1 MTTTKVEQD
10 TSHNFTTSAGAKMKY
25 RTKNAG
31 NPLSHNVVDTNFEL
45 LRLAIN
51 GLVDDVGG
59 QLTTNDL
66 TSYAQLSDVPDPY
79 SSTNLT
85 GYIQIGDIPTP
96 YHAVDNVDGYIQ
108 YDMLPNLSGY
118 LTSSDL
124 SGYITSLE
132 LSNFNFQTAPAEG
145 EGSFVTTTTLENYAL
160 TTALSSSTDRSN
172 WDKAYNWGDHS
183 TQNYLTAVPSTY
195 YTKTEVDLLIPDTV
209 NLSNYVTQSNVS
221 TEVGTALGNSSIDA
235 LSDVQTSGSGHVP
248 TDGQA
253 LVWKASH
260 NAGQGHWMPG
270 TVATD
275 TTGIPTFTYNAS
287 LKTLTIN
294 T

>member
-1 MTTTKVEQD
+1 MTTTKVLQD

-45 LRLAIN
+45 LRLAVN

-66 TSYAQLSDVPDPY
+66 ASYAQLSDIPDPY
-79 SSTNLT
+79 SASNTT

-96 YHAVDNVDGYIQ
+96 YVAGTNPDGYIQ
-108 YDMLPNLSGY
+108 HSMLPDVSGF

-124 SGYITSLE
+124 AGYITSQE
-132 LSNFNFQTAPAEG
+132 LTNLNLQTAPAEG
-145 EGSFVTTTTLENYAL
+145 SSFAL
-160 TTALSSSTDRSN
+160 TTALSSSTDRSKWN
-172 WDKAYNWGDHS
+172 DAHGWGDHALEG
-183 TQNYLTAVPSTY
+183 YLTEAPAPDLSNY
-195 YTKTEVDLLIPDTV
+195 YTKNEVTNLIPADV
-209 NLSNYVTQSNVS
+209 NLDNYVTTDEVS
-221 TEVGTALGNSSIDA
+221 SQVSTALGTSSIND
-235 LSDVQTSGSGHVP
+235 LSDVQTTGTGHVP
-248 TDGQA
+248 ADGQA
-253 LVWKASH
+253 LVWKATH
-260 NAGQGHWMPG
+260 NDGQGHWMPG

>member
-10 TSHNFTTSAGAKMKY
+10 TSHSFTTSAGAKMKY
-25 RTKNAG
+25 RTMNAG

-45 LRLAIN
+45 LRLAVN
-51 GLVDDVGG
+51 GLVDDVGT

-79 SSTNLT
+79 SASNTT

-96 YHAVDNVDGYIQ
+96 YVAGSNPDGYIQ
-108 YDMLPNLSGY
+108 YSMLPDVSGY

-124 SGYITSLE
+124 SGYITTQE
-132 LSNFNFQTAPAEG
+132 LTNYNFQTAPAEG
-145 EGSFVTTTTLENYAL
+145 SSFAL
-160 TTALSSSTDRSN
+160 TTALSSSSDRSN
-172 WDKAYNWGDHS
+172 WNDAHGWGDHADAG
-183 TQNYLTAVPSTY
+183 YLTSAPETDLSNY
-195 YTKTEVDLLIPDTV
+195 YTKNEVDNLIPEDV
-209 NLSNYVTQSNVS
+209 NLSNYVTTNQVS
-221 TEVGTALGNSSIDA
+221 SEVTSALGTSSIND
-235 LSDVQTSGSGHVP
+235 LSDVQTTGTDHVP

-253 LVWKASH
+253 LVWKATH
-260 NAGQGHWMPG
+260 NDGQGHWMPG

-275 TTGIPTFTYNAS
+275 VTGIPTFTYNAS